1 MKHGMMTV
9 RPRNE
14 TEIGDKVQSLRH
26 DQPSGSHDHTDPVH
40 ENGGLSMDHE
50 MVKVSK
56 GAITGM
62 TVLSFIVFGFGL
74 SITLMLER

>member
-1 MKHGMMTV
+1 
-9 RPRNE
+9 
-14 TEIGDKVQSLRH
+14 
-26 DQPSGSHDHTDPVH
+26 
-40 ENGGLSMDHE
+40 MDHE